1 MDGVDLKYRENSVWK
16 TTGMLWIGV
25 ALLNLVCLLF
35 LFVGLGFTA
44 FTVIVAIVI
53 SCNVAL
59 SIIIGLYYLRLNDI
73 TYIQL
78 ENDMLLVHKGL
89 IRLKRKIAYNDIEES
104 RISDNKLILLLTS
117 GKEVE
122 INLDLLK
129 IRDFDK
135 LNLKLSEHVEV
146 RQAN

>member
-1 MDGVDLKYRENSVWK
+1 MDLKYRENSVWK
-16 TTGMLWIGV
+16 TTGMLWLGV
-25 ALLNLVCLLF
+25 AVLNLICLLF
-35 LFVGLGFTA
+35 LFIGLGFSA
-44 FTVIVAIVI
+44 YTVIVAIII

-59 SIIIGLYYLRLNDI
+59 SIIIGVYYLRLNDI

-89 IRLKRKIAYNDIEES
+89 IRLKRKINYNDIEES
-104 RISDNKLILLLTS
+104 RISDNKLILLLTN

-135 LNLKLSEHVEV
+135 LNIKLSEHVEI

>member
-1 MDGVDLKYRENSVWK
+1 MDLKYRENSVWK

>member
-1 MDGVDLKYRENSVWK
+1 MDLKYRENSVWK
-16 TTGMLWIGV
+16 TTGMLWLGV
-25 ALLNLVCLLF
+25 AVLNLICLVF
-35 LFVGLGFTA
+35 LFIGLGFSA
-44 FTVIVAIVI
+44 YTVIVAIII

-59 SIIIGLYYLRLNDI
+59 SIVIGIYYLRLNDI

-78 ENDMLLVHKGL
+78 ENDRLLVHKGL
-89 IRLKRKIAYNDIEES
+89 IRLKRQINYDDIEES
-104 RISDNKLILLLTS
+104 RISDNKLILLLTN

-135 LNLKLSEHVEV
+135 LNIKLSEHVEI

>member
-1 MDGVDLKYRENSVWK
+1 MDLKYRENSVWK
-16 TTGMLWIGV
+16 TTGMLWLGV
-25 ALLNLVCLLF
+25 AVLNLICLLF
-35 LFVGLGFTA
+35 LFIGLGFSA
-44 FTVIVAIVI
+44 YTVIVAIII

-59 SIIIGLYYLRLNDI
+59 SIIIGIYYLRLNDI

-89 IRLKRKIAYNDIEES
+89 IRLKRKINYDDIEES
-104 RISDNKLILLLTS
+104 RISDNKLILLLTN

-135 LNLKLSEHVEV
+135 LNIKLSEHVEV
-146 RQAN
+146 RQVN

>member
-1 MDGVDLKYRENSVWK
+1 MDLKYRENSVWK
-16 TTGMLWIGV
+16 TTGVLWLGV
-25 ALLNLVCLLF
+25 AVLNLICLVF
-35 LFVGLGFTA
+35 LFIGLGFSA
-44 FTVIVAIVI
+44 YTVIVAIII

-59 SIIIGLYYLRLNDI
+59 SIIIGIYYLRLNDI

-89 IRLKRKIAYNDIEES
+89 IRLKRKINYNDIEES
-104 RISDNKLILLLTS
+104 RISDNKLILLLTN

-135 LNLKLSEHVEV
+135 LNIKLSEHVEI